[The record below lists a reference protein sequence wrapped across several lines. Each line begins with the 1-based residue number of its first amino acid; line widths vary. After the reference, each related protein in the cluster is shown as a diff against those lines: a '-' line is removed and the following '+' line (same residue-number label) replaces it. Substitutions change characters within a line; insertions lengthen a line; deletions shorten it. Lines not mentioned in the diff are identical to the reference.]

1 MKSVKTNV
9 SAFFFISFS
18 SQVPSKIQDF
28 SICKK
33 NLSHLQH
40 SLIISKFRLHVA
52 IFSATHQVNV
62 STITKRRYSIKM

>member
-1 MKSVKTNV
+1 MNLASEKQPYPHELNT
-9 SAFFFISFS
+9 
-18 SQVPSKIQDF
+18 
-28 SICKK
+28 K

-40 SLIISKFRLHVA
+40 SLIINKFRLHGA